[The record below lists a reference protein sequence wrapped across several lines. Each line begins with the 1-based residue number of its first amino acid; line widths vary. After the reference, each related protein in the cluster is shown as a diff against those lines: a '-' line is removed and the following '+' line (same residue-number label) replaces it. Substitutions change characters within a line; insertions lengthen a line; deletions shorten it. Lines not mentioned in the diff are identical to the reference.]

1 MVPVIKM
8 IDDKKNTTPIKQHM
22 PKVLVVDD
30 SKSIRAYL
38 ESILKEA
45 GYKVRCA
52 VDGQECLDFVKEEEP
67 DVILLDIEM
76 PRISGLKVLDM
87 LRLTDSTYSI
97 ILITNL
103 SSLEHR
109 ISGLNRGADDYIAK
123 PFDKDELIAR
133 VGAAIRTANLKKML
147 TNEKSAVEN
156 TLNTYNKALNKVAQ
170 QKKTIA
176 ISKLAAG
183 LSHEINN
190 PLSFV
195 QSNLNTLKKYSRI
208 MTECTN
214 NFINISE
221 TIDTDNIKDS
231 EQLKGML
238 QWMKKSKLKIVSDDI
253 EPLIS
258 DTLEGIGRI
267 SILIQRLI
275 ALDQASFYSSPER
288 VDINDLIMSLNKS
301 SLLELPA
308 NINFTL
314 SLYSDPIL
322 ITGRKEQLSIA
333 INNIIENAIFAI
345 KDKGE
350 ISLKTSQDNGLA
362 KIEIRD
368 TGNGIPE
375 EVISH
380 IFEPFFTTSEAHDMV
395 GLGLTVSEQ
404 LIHIHGGQ
412 LSIDSKPANGTCVTV
427 LLPLEN

>member
-1 MVPVIKM
+1 MASGIKM
-8 IDDKKNTTPIKQHM
+8 IDDKQNTNPIKQHV

-30 SKSIRAYL
+30 SKSIRTYL
-38 ESILKEA
+38 ESILQEA
-45 GYKVRCA
+45 GYEVRCA

-76 PRISGLKVLDM
+76 PRISGLKVLDT
-87 LRLTDSTYSI
+87 LRSTDGTYSI

-103 SSLEHR
+103 SSIEHR

-123 PFDKDELIAR
+123 PFDGHELIAR
-133 VGAAIRTANLKKML
+133 VGAAIRTANLKRML
-147 TNEKSAVEN
+147 VRGKSTVEN
-156 TLNTYNKALNKVAQ
+156 KLNKYHKALNKVAQ
-170 QKKTIA
+170 EKKTIA

-221 TIDTDNIKDS
+221 KIDTANIKDN

-238 QWMKKSKLKIVSDDI
+238 QWMKKSKLKIVSDDM

-275 ALDQASFYSSPER
+275 ALDQASFYSSPEKLD
-288 VDINDLIMSLNKS
+288 VNDVIMSLKKS
-301 SLLELPA
+301 SLLKLPA

-314 SLYSDPIL
+314 SICSNPL
-322 ITGRKEQLSIA
+322 IVTGQKEQLNIA
-333 INNIIENAIFAI
+333 MNNIIENAIFAI

-350 ISLKTSQDNGLA
+350 ISVKTSQDSGLA
-362 KIEIRD
+362 KIEIED
-368 TGNGIPE
+368 TGDGIPK

-380 IFEPFFTTSEAHDMV
+380 IFEPFFTTAEAHDMV
-395 GLGLTVSEQ
+395 GLGLTISEQ
-404 LIHIHGGQ
+404 LIHIHGGR
-412 LSIDSKPANGTCVTV
+412 LSIDSKPEKGTCVTV
-427 LLPLEN
+427 LLPLE